1 LREDGSGQQNRRMH
15 LSSAHPDRVAPKASS
30 ACAVAALFV
39 NEYDRDL
46 PRVAI
51 PRPAVQIVV
60 RFGPS
65 ARDGLD
71 VHAFGVQRGVRRKL
85 IRAGQRAVMASLHPG
100 TSKAVLG
107 VAADAI
113 AGQVIELDDLWGRA
127 ATQRLLDQLAS
138 TRVTSEAA
146 EVLESAIA
154 ARAVISGSNNRLVLE
169 AAERLASAGVNI
181 VATDLGVSERHLRR
195 VFREAVGVSPKEFAR
210 LVRFN
215 RALRAAHED
224 DGESWAS
231 IAVAAGYY
239 DQAHL
244 IGEFHSISG
253 VTPRALL
260 SELRAGS

>member
-1 LREDGSGQQNRRMH
+1 MQLKISAPESRRAEGIGR
-15 LSSAHPDRVAPKASS
+15 L
-30 ACAVAALFV
+30 CATAALLV

-46 PRVAI
+46 PRIAI

-71 VHAFGVQRGVRRKL
+71 VHAFGVQRRVRRKL

-107 VAADAI
+107 IAADAI

-127 ATQRLLDQLAS
+127 ATQQLLDQLAA

-154 ARAVISGSNNRLVLE
+154 ARAVISGSNRLVLE

-181 VATDLGVSERHLRR
+181 VATELGVSERHLRR

-210 LVRFN
+210 LVRFD
-215 RALRAAHED
+215 RAVRAAHED
-224 DGESWAS
+224 DGESWAG
-231 IAVAAGYY
+231 IAAAAGYY

-253 VTPRALL
+253 VTPCALL
-260 SELRAGS
+260 SELRAGSECGAG

>member
-1 LREDGSGQQNRRMH
+1 MCENGSGQQNRRMQ
-15 LSSAHPDRVAPKASS
+15 LSSAHLNRVAPKASA

-46 PRVAI
+46 PRIAI
-51 PRPAVQIVV
+51 PLPAVQIVV

-71 VHAFGVQRGVRRKL
+71 VHAFGVQRRVRRKL

-113 AGQVIELDDLWGRA
+113 A
-127 ATQRLLDQLAS
+127 
-138 TRVTSEAA
+138 
-146 EVLESAIA
+146 
-154 ARAVISGSNNRLVLE
+154 ARAVISGSNRLVLE

-224 DGESWAS
+224 DGESWAG
-231 IAVAAGYY
+231 IAAAAGYY

>member
-1 LREDGSGQQNRRMH
+1 MQ
-15 LSSAHPDRVAPKASS
+15 LSSAHLNRVAPKASA
-30 ACAVAALFV
+30 ACAVAALSV

-46 PRVAI
+46 PRIAI

-71 VHAFGVQRGVRRKL
+71 VHAFGVQRRVRRKL

-127 ATQRLLDQLAS
+127 ATQRLLDQLAT

-154 ARAVISGSNNRLVLE
+154 ARAVISGSNRLVLE

-210 LVRFN
+210 LLRFN

-224 DGESWAS
+224 DGESWAG
-231 IAVAAGYY
+231 IAAAAGYY

>member
-1 LREDGSGQQNRRMH
+1 MQ
-15 LSSAHPDRVAPKASS
+15 LSSAHLNRVAPKASA

-39 NEYDRDL
+39 DEYDRDL
-46 PRVAI
+46 PRIAI

-71 VHAFGVQRGVRRKL
+71 VHAFGAQRRVRRKL
-85 IRAGQRAVMASLHPG
+85 IRAGQRAVMATLHPG

-127 ATQRLLDQLAS
+127 ATQRLLDQLAT

-154 ARAVISGSNNRLVLE
+154 ARAVTSGSNRLVLE
-169 AAERLASAGVNI
+169 AAERLTSAGVNI

-231 IAVAAGYY
+231 IAAAAGYY

>member
-1 LREDGSGQQNRRMH
+1 MQLR
-15 LSSAHPDRVAPKASS
+15 SAHLNRVAPKRSA
-30 ACAVAALFV
+30 ACAVAALFGY
-39 NEYDRDL
+39 EYDRDL
-46 PRVAI
+46 PRIAI

-71 VHAFGVQRGVRRKL
+71 VHAFGVQRRVRRKL
-85 IRAGQRAVMASLHPG
+85 IRAGQRVVMASLHPG

-113 AGQVIELDDLWGRA
+113 AGQVIELDDLWGRD
-127 ATQRLLDQLAS
+127 ATQRLLDQLAA

-154 ARAVISGSNNRLVLE
+154 SRAMISGSNRLVLE

-195 VFREAVGVSPKEFAR
+195 VFREAVGVSPKDFAR
-210 LVRFN
+210 LVRFD

-224 DGESWAS
+224 EGESWAS
-231 IAVAAGYY
+231 IAAAAGYY

>member
-1 LREDGSGQQNRRMH
+1 M
-15 LSSAHPDRVAPKASS
+15 SSAHLNRLAPKAS
-30 ACAVAALFV
+30 AAGAVATLFV

-46 PRVAI
+46 PRIAI
-51 PRPAVQIVV
+51 PRPAVQIAV

-71 VHAFGVQRGVRRKL
+71 VHAFGVQRRVRRKL
-85 IRAGQRAVMASLHPG
+85 IRAGQRAVMVSLHPG
-100 TSKAVLG
+100 ASKAVLG

-113 AGQVIELDDLWGRA
+113 AGQVIELEHLWGRA
-127 ATQRLLDQLAS
+127 AAQRLLDQLAT
-138 TRVTSEAA
+138 TRVASEAA

-154 ARAVISGSNNRLVLE
+154 ARAAISGPNRLVLA
-169 AAERLASAGVNI
+169 AAEKMANAGVNI

-215 RALRAAHED
+215 RALRAAHEN

-231 IAVAAGYY
+231 IAAAAGYY

>member
-1 LREDGSGQQNRRMH
+1 MRETGSGQQNRRMH
-15 LSSAHPDRVAPKASS
+15 LGSAYLNRVAPKAS
-30 ACAVAALFV
+30 AARATAALLV

-46 PRVAI
+46 PRIAI
-51 PRPAVQIVV
+51 PHPAVQIVV

-71 VHAFGVQRGVRRKL
+71 VHAFGVQRTVRRKL

-107 VAADAI
+107 IAADAI

-127 ATQRLLDQLAS
+127 ATQQLLDQLAA

-154 ARAVISGSNNRLVLE
+154 ARAVISGSNRLVLE

-181 VATDLGVSERHLRR
+181 VATELGVSERHLRR

-210 LVRFN
+210 LVRFD
-215 RALRAAHED
+215 RAVRAAHED
-224 DGESWAS
+224 DGESWAG
-231 IAVAAGYY
+231 IAAAAGYY

-260 SELRAGS
+260 SELRAGG